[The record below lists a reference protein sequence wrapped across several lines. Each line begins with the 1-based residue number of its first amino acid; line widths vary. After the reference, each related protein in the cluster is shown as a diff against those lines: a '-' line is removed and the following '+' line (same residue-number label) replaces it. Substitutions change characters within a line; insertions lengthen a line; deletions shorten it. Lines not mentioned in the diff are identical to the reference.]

1 MRNPILILIMFFLT
15 GVAGV
20 FVGAKLVARNP
31 SGPAFVVSEGSAKAG
46 RPGAPGGPAGFGP
59 IMKDESAITKVA
71 RKVGPAVVN
80 IDTVVYEDRSGFD
93 NFVPEAFRHFFRE
106 PMPSAGQGSGVIID
120 SAKGYVLTNYH
131 VIKGASSIQVTLLDR
146 QTFEAKLVGAHP
158 PSDIAVLKIEGKNLP
173 QADFAPDMNPEVGSW
188 LVAIGNPFGFQNTVT
203 VGVVSATGRSLKA
216 PDGTELDDMIQTDAA
231 INPGNSG
238 GPLCNLDGQ
247 IIGINTAI
255 IPYGQGIGFAISA
268 RSVPP
273 VLRELEK
280 YGRMRQ
286 PWTGLKFYE
295 LTVRLAQRFG
305 LDSPRG
311 ALVAEVVADS
321 PGERGGLTPGDIIL
335 QVDGKEMS
343 DADSVISS
351 LRRALVGQKLKL
363 GVWRNKKSTSLTLV
377 MEEAPGRS

>member
-1 MRNPILILIMFFLT
+1 
-15 GVAGV
+15 
-20 FVGAKLVARNP
+20 
-31 SGPAFVVSEGSAKAG
+31 
-46 RPGAPGGPAGFGP
+46 
-59 IMKDESAITKVA
+59 
-71 RKVGPAVVN
+71 
-80 IDTVVYEDRSGFD
+80 
-93 NFVPEAFRHFFRE
+93 
-106 PMPSAGQGSGVIID
+106 
-120 SAKGYVLTNYH
+120 
-131 VIKGASSIQVTLLDR
+131 
-146 QTFEAKLVGAHP
+146 
-158 PSDIAVLKIEGKNLP
+158 
-173 QADFAPDMNPEVGSW
+173 MNPEVGSW

-311 ALVAEVVADS
+311 ALVAEVVAGS
-321 PGERGGLTPGDIIL
+321 PGERGGLSPGDIIL